1 MHHSRGLLRFT
12 KNPKLVQ
19 AMKSDYRTAEI
30 KPRQRAMLD
39 YADKLTRTPWDM
51 TVVDLSPLREAGWDD
66 RAILDINQTT
76 AYYAYVNR
84 VADGLGVVLDEYA
97 NQPEDR

>member
-1 MHHSRGLLRFT
+1 
-12 KNPKLVQ
+12 
-19 AMKSDYRTAEI
+19 MKTDYRSAEI

-39 YADKLTRTPWDM
+39 YANQLTRTPWDM
-51 TVVDLSPLREAGWDD
+51 TEADLLPLREAGWDD
-66 RAILDINQTT
+66 RAILDINQTV

-97 NQPEDR
+97 RKDPDQT

>member
-1 MHHSRGLLRFT
+1 
-12 KNPKLVQ
+12 
-19 AMKSDYRTAEI
+19 MKTDYRSAKI

-51 TVVDLSPLREAGWDD
+51 TEADLLPLREAGWDD
-66 RAILDINQTT
+66 RAILDINQTV

-97 NQPEDR
+97 RKDPDQT

>member
-1 MHHSRGLLRFT
+1 
-12 KNPKLVQ
+12 
-19 AMKSDYRTAEI
+19 MKTDYRSAEI

-39 YADKLTRTPWDM
+39 YANKLTRTPWDM
-51 TVVDLSPLREAGWDD
+51 TEADLLPLREAGWDD
-66 RAILDINQTT
+66 RAILDINQTV

-97 NQPEDR
+97 RKDPDQT

>member
-1 MHHSRGLLRFT
+1 
-12 KNPKLVQ
+12 
-19 AMKSDYRTAEI
+19 MKTDYRSAKI

-39 YADKLTRTPWDM
+39 YANKLTRTPWDM
-51 TVVDLSPLREAGWDD
+51 TEADLLPLREAGWDD
-66 RAILDINQTT
+66 RAILDINQTV

-97 NQPEDR
+97 RKDPDQT

>member
-1 MHHSRGLLRFT
+1 
-12 KNPKLVQ
+12 
-19 AMKSDYRTAEI
+19 MKTDYRSAEI

-51 TVVDLSPLREAGWDD
+51 TESDLLPLREAGWDD
-66 RAILDINQTT
+66 RAILDINQTV

-97 NQPEDR
+97 RKDPDQT

>member
-1 MHHSRGLLRFT
+1 M
-12 KNPKLVQ
+12 Q
-19 AMKSDYRTAEI
+19 ALQNDYRTAEL
-30 KPRQRAMLD
+30 KPRQRAMLA

-51 TVVDLSPLREAGWDD
+51 NAADLRPLREAGWDD

-97 NQPEDR
+97 KQLQDG

>member
-1 MHHSRGLLRFT
+1 
-12 KNPKLVQ
+12 
-19 AMKSDYRTAEI
+19 MKTDYRTAEL

-51 TVVDLSPLREAGWDD
+51 TKDDLTPMREAGLDD
-66 RAILDINQTT
+66 RAILNVNQTA

-84 VADGLGVVLDEYA
+84 VADGLGVVLDDYA
-97 NQPEDR
+97 RGEP

>member
-1 MHHSRGLLRFT
+1 
-12 KNPKLVQ
+12 
-19 AMKSDYRTAEI
+19 MKTDYRSAKI

-39 YADKLTRTPWDM
+39 YANKLTRTPWDM
-51 TVVDLSPLREAGWDD
+51 TEADLLPLREAGWDD
-66 RAILDINQTT
+66 RAILDINQTI

-97 NQPEDR
+97 RKDPDQT

>member
-1 MHHSRGLLRFT
+1 
-12 KNPKLVQ
+12 
-19 AMKSDYRTAEI
+19 MKTDYRSAEI

-39 YADKLTRTPWDM
+39 YANKLTRTPWDM
-51 TVVDLSPLREAGWDD
+51 TESDLLPLREAGWDD
-66 RAILDINQTT
+66 RAILDINQTV

-97 NQPEDR
+97 RKDPDQT

>member
-1 MHHSRGLLRFT
+1 
-12 KNPKLVQ
+12 
-19 AMKSDYRTAEI
+19 MKTDYRSAEI

-39 YADKLTRTPWDM
+39 YAYKLTRTPWDM
-51 TVVDLSPLREAGWDD
+51 TESDLLPLREAGWDD
-66 RAILDINQTT
+66 RAILDINQTV

-97 NQPEDR
+97 RKYPDQT